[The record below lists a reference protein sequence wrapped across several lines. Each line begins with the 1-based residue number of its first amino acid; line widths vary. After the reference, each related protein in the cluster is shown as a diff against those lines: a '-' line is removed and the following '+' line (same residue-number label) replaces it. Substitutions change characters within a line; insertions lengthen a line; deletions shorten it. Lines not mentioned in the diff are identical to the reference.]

1 MNRFIHPEPS
11 GSGRHRRDRMRLRL
25 TGASDNQGNS
35 LKPLGA
41 RWTFYKGISSQKSG
55 VLPDANFAS
64 SPYMT
69 IFKT

>member
-1 MNRFIHPEPS
+1 MNRFIRPEPS
-11 GSGRHRRDRMRLRL
+11 APGRHGRDRVRLRL

-41 RWTFYKGISSQKSG
+41 RWTFYKGICSKKSG
-55 VLPDANFAS
+55 VLPDANFAF

-69 IFKT
+69 IFKI

>member
-1 MNRFIHPEPS
+1 MNRFIRPEPS

-41 RWTFYKGISSQKSG
+41 RWTFYHSLKNQGFSLMQISHFR
-55 VLPDANFAS
+55 L
-64 SPYMT
+64 T
-69 IFKT
+69 